1 MTVKEIMTI
10 DGGLTL
16 PISAAM
22 FQRMIRTIKLF
33 KENLLIANNKID
45 LFENRLTHMDKLLCD
60 EIEINMNLKQKL
72 KQLEESQIKIKAISV
87 TDINEFLHNA
97 EKI

>member
-1 MTVKEIMTI
+1 MTVKEIMTV
-10 DGGLTL
+10 DGGITL

-33 KENLLIANNKID
+33 KENLVEATKTISSLKNDIKILESLLQDQVIRSQD
-45 LFENRLTHMDKLLCD
+45 LR
-60 EIEINMNLKQKL
+60 QKL
-72 KQLEESQIKIKAISV
+72 KQLEESQVKIKAISV

-97 EKI
+97 ERV

>member
-1 MTVKEIMTI
+1 MTVKEIMTVE
-10 DGGLTL
+10 GGITL

-33 KENLLIANNKID
+33 KENLVEATKTISKLEHNIMILESLLQAEEMKNK
-45 LFENRLTHMDKLLCD
+45 
-60 EIEINMNLKQKL
+60 EIKQKF

-87 TDINEFLHNA
+87 TDINEFLHNS
-97 EKI
+97 ERI

>member
-1 MTVKEIMTI
+1 MTVKEIMTV
-10 DGGLTL
+10 DGGITL

-45 LFENRLTHMDKLLCD
+45 VLENRLAHMDKLLSN
-60 EIEINMNLKQKL
+60 EIEINMNLKQKF
-72 KQLEESQIKIKAISV
+72 KQLEESQVKIKAISV
-87 TDINEFLHNA
+87 TDINEFLHNQ
-97 EKI
+97 ERI